1 MSTYTLIGLVRTKNT
16 RAPLKTYYISDKY
29 INLRKQSKVRQKGET
44 MGIYHPSATLFE
56 GESRA
61 ELIDRLGDPLL
72 ALSKL
77 INWEGFRP
85 GLEEY
90 FPTEKLARG
99 GRPRMDPLMMLKILI
114 LQKLYDLSDQAM
126 EFQIA
131 DRLSFQRFLGIE
143 STKGI
148 PDEKTIWL
156 YREQIKEHGLIDQL
170 FNEFLQRLRDKSMII
185 NKGKIVDASL
195 VHVPKQRNTKEENSK
210 LDAGKTPETW
220 KENPNKDR
228 QKDKDA
234 TWVKKNGQS
243 YYGYKDHIKIDSK
256 SKLIEEYQVSVN
268 SLHDSQALE
277 DVLGNEDENQ
287 NLYADSAY
295 RSQEIEEMLKGKG
308 IKSKVHEKG
317 YRGKPLTEKQK
328 TRNTKKSRTRAR
340 VEHIFGHIKTKMG
353 GLKIRSIGLDRA
365 SVNIGLFNLVYNID
379 RCLFILKR
387 QGISL
392 PI

>member
-1 MSTYTLIGLVRTKNT
+1 VIKNFCFKSFLSAYRIFSTNRCINDI

-77 INWEGFRP
+77 INWEGFRL

-185 NKGKIVDASL
+185 NKGHL
-195 VHVPKQRNTKEENSK
+195 YLP
-210 LDAGKTPETW
+210 L
-220 KENPNKDR
+220 
-228 QKDKDA
+228 
-234 TWVKKNGQS
+234 
-243 YYGYKDHIKIDSK
+243 
-256 SKLIEEYQVSVN
+256 
-268 SLHDSQALE
+268 
-277 DVLGNEDENQ
+277 NE
-287 NLYADSAY
+287 
-295 RSQEIEEMLKGKG
+295 
-308 IKSKVHEKG
+308 
-317 YRGKPLTEKQK
+317 
-328 TRNTKKSRTRAR
+328 
-340 VEHIFGHIKTKMG
+340 
-353 GLKIRSIGLDRA
+353 
-365 SVNIGLFNLVYNID
+365 
-379 RCLFILKR
+379 
-387 QGISL
+387 
-392 PI
+392 